1 MTAGAVAIAPTRRLT
16 WILGGVFIVAGINHF
31 VATSFYMKM
40 MPAYLPAHLLLVQLS
55 GIAEALGGLGV
66 MIPRV
71 RRVAG
76 WGLIALLVAVFP
88 ANVQMTLDAHAA
100 GASLLWQ
107 AATWMRL
114 PFQALFIYWVWSATQ
129 PRARKSL

>member
-1 MTAGAVAIAPTRRLT
+1 
-16 WILGGVFIVAGINHF
+16 
-31 VATSFYMKM
+31 
-40 MPAYLPAHLLLVQLS
+40 
-55 GIAEALGGLGV
+55 